1 MGGGR
6 CDAHTS
12 SRDLVPVGVTKLD
25 YVVTEVKFNGIN
37 EGPGVI
43 VVEGLVFFL
52 VKEL

>member
-12 SRDLVPVGVTKLD
+12 SRDLAPVGVTKLD